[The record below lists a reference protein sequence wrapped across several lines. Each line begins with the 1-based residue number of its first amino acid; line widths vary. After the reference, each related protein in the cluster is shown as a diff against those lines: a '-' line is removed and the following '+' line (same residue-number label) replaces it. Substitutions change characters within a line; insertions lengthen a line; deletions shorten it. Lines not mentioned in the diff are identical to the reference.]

1 MIGIYIITNN
11 VNGKCYIG
19 QSINIKKR
27 WNKHKNDA
35 FCATSPAYNYPLYM
49 AFRKYGVE
57 NFKFEVLEECKK
69 QELEEKEI
77 FYIAKYKSDGE
88 NGYNQN
94 KGGAHVARHC
104 CFTEEQ
110 LQDVVCAIKDC
121 NKSLKDIAADFNVSV
136 TTIRDFNRGTTY
148 RSENISYPIRKPYV
162 RIEKLPKE
170 KNRQT
175 EKNGQK
181 DTCKMCGKQ
190 IFVGNNYCSK
200 CYAMSRRKT
209 ERPPA
214 IELAK
219 MVKDNGGF
227 APTAEVFGV
236 SDKTIAKW
244 CKSYGIPHTRKELIT
259 WYDEQMDIKPEP
271 APMKK
276 TIREIVRPV
285 IQIDRNTMEAI
296 ATFASQKEAKESLG
310 INNDGNHISQV
321 CRGVRK
327 SAYGYFWQYADTQNT

>member
-27 WNKHKNDA
+27 WNQHKNEA
-35 FCATSPAYNYPLYM
+35 FCVTSPSYNYPLYM

-104 CFTEEQ
+104 CFTDEQ
-110 LQDVVCAIKDC
+110 LQDVVSAIKDC

-148 RSENISYPIRKPYV
+148 RSENISYPIRKPYI
-162 RIEKLPKE
+162 RIAKLPKE
-170 KNRQT
+170 KNRQK
-175 EKNGQK
+175 EQYGRK

-190 IFVGNNYCSK
+190 IFVGNNFCSK
-200 CYAMSRRKT
+200 CYALSRRKT
-209 ERPPA
+209 GRPPA

-219 MVKDNGGF
+219 MVKENGGF
-227 APTAEVFGV
+227 APTSEMFGV

-244 CKSYGIPHTRKELIT
+244 CKSYGIPHTRKELIA
-259 WYDEQMDIKPEP
+259 WYDEQMGIKPEP
-271 APMKK
+271 APIKK
-276 TIREIVRPV
+276 TISEIVRPV
-285 IQIDRNTMEAI
+285 VQIDINTMEAI
-296 ATFASQKEAKESLG
+296 ATFASQAEAKKSLG

-321 CRGVRK
+321 CRGLRK
-327 SAYGYFWQYADTQNT
+327 SAYGYFWQYE